1 MNAREAAATA
11 RIERTWLL
19 ASGNAGKAREFEAAL
34 AGHGIALRLARDA
47 GVPPFP
53 PEDGTTY
60 EENAMM
66 KAGHAALH
74 GAQVALADDS
84 GLEVDA
90 LGGAPGVLSARFGGD
105 IGDGERI
112 AHLLQHLRRVPDGER
127 GARFVAVLVLAS
139 PDGDVHTVRGECR
152 GRILQGPRGDGG
164 HGYDPVFHSDD
175 LGLTFA
181 EADLTAKQRVSHRGR
196 ALAALLAWLG
206 DAGRGFGR
214 AAR

>member
-1 MNAREAAATA
+1 MTTDL
-11 RIERTWLL
+11 ERTWLL

-34 AGHGIALRLARDA
+34 SGRGIALRLARDA

-53 PEDGTTY
+53 PEDGATY
-60 EENAMM
+60 EENALM
-66 KAGHAALH
+66 KAAHAALH
-74 GAQVALADDS
+74 GGRVALADDS

-90 LGGAPGVLSARFGGD
+90 LDGAPGVHSARFGGD

-139 PDGDVHTVRGECR
+139 PDGDVHAVRGECR

-175 LGLTFA
+175 LGMTFA
-181 EADLTAKQRVSHRGR
+181 EADIGLKQRVSHRGR
-196 ALAALLAWLG
+196 ALEALLTWLDG
-206 DAGRGFGR
+206 AGKGFGR
-214 AAR
+214 TSR

>member
-1 MNAREAAATA
+1 MSPTQQ
-11 RIERTWLL
+11 RTWLL

-34 AGHGIALRLARDA
+34 AGRGITLGLARDA
-47 GVPPFP
+47 GVPQFP
-53 PEDGTTY
+53 PENGTTY
-60 EENAMM
+60 EENALM

-74 GAQVALADDS
+74 GGQVALADDS

-90 LGGAPGVLSARFGGD
+90 LDGAPGVHSARFGGA

-139 PDGDVHTVRGECR
+139 PDGDVHAVRGECR

-164 HGYDPVFHSDD
+164 HGYDPVFYSDD
-175 LGLTFA
+175 LGMTFA
-181 EADLTAKQRVSHRGR
+181 EADMSAKQRVSHRGR
-196 ALAALLAWLG
+196 ALAALLAWLD
-206 DAGRGFGR
+206 DAGAGFGR
-214 AAR
+214 TVR

>member
-1 MNAREAAATA
+1 MSATQQ
-11 RIERTWLL
+11 RTWLL

-34 AGHGIALRLARDA
+34 AGRGITLGLARDA
-47 GVPPFP
+47 GVPQFP
-53 PEDGTTY
+53 PENGTTY
-60 EENAMM
+60 EENALM

-74 GAQVALADDS
+74 GGQVALADDS

-90 LGGAPGVLSARFGGD
+90 LDGAPGVHSARFGGA

-139 PDGDVHTVRGECR
+139 PDGDVHAVRGECR

-164 HGYDPVFHSDD
+164 HGYDPVFYSDD
-175 LGLTFA
+175 LGMTFA
-181 EADLTAKQRVSHRGR
+181 EADMSAKQRVSHRGR
-196 ALAALLAWLG
+196 ALAALLAWLD
-206 DAGRGFGR
+206 DAGAGFGR
-214 AAR
+214 TVR

>member
-1 MNAREAAATA
+1 MSATTQ
-11 RIERTWLL
+11 RTWLL

-34 AGHGIALRLARDA
+34 AGRDIMLRLARDA

-60 EENAMM
+60 EENALM

-74 GAQVALADDS
+74 GGQVAVADDS

-90 LGGAPGVLSARFGGD
+90 LGGAPGVHSARFGGA

-139 PDGDVHTVRGECR
+139 PDGDVHAVRGECR
-152 GRILQGPRGDGG
+152 GQILQGPRGDGG
-164 HGYDPVFHSDD
+164 HGYDPVFYSDD
-175 LGLTFA
+175 LGMTFA
-181 EADLTAKQRVSHRGR
+181 EADVGAKQRVSHRGR
-196 ALAALLAWLG
+196 ALEALLAWLG
-206 DAGRGFGR
+206 DAGTGFGLASR
-214 AAR
+214 

>member
-1 MNAREAAATA
+1 MSATTQ
-11 RIERTWLL
+11 RTWLL

-34 AGHGIALRLARDA
+34 AGRDIMLRLARDA

-60 EENAMM
+60 EENALM

-74 GAQVALADDS
+74 GGQVAVADDS

-90 LGGAPGVLSARFGGD
+90 LGGAPGVHSARFGGA

-139 PDGDVHTVRGECR
+139 PDGDVHAVRGECR
-152 GRILQGPRGDGG
+152 GQILQGPRGDGG
-164 HGYDPVFHSDD
+164 HGYDPVFYSDD
-175 LGLTFA
+175 LGMTFA
-181 EADLTAKQRVSHRGR
+181 EADVGAKQRVSHRGR
-196 ALAALLAWLG
+196 ALAALLAWLD
-206 DAGRGFGR
+206 DAGAGFGR
-214 AAR
+214 SVR